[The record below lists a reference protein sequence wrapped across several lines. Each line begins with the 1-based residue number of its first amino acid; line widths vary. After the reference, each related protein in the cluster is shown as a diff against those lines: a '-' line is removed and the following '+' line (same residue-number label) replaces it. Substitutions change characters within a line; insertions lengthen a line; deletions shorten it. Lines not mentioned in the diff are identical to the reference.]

1 VERPDYYITEEQS
14 VRLQQL
20 QHATIRHD
28 SDGDDEHRATS
39 KAGRRDARKAARR
52 DAIEEASLAFW
63 IAMFDH
69 KMKDHEYDSAIVSG
83 LAVIGI
89 RHTGEGY
96 AAAIDYTPKLSAIVT
111 VLRGLVV
118 Y

>member
-1 VERPDYYITEEQS
+1 
-14 VRLQQL
+14 
-20 QHATIRHD
+20 
-28 SDGDDEHRATS
+28 
-39 KAGRRDARKAARR
+39 
-52 DAIEEASLAFW
+52 
-63 IAMFDH
+63 MFDH

-89 RHTGEGY
+89 RRTGEGY